1 MSEDGLT
8 HFKNLGVSASDH
20 FGILC
25 IKGLQTSNHSHLH
38 IFIRDCEIH
47 IDFDKINRK
56 YLQVTK

>member
-38 IFIRDCEIH
+38 IFIRDCEIY
-47 IDFDKINRK
+47 IDLDKIIRK
-56 YLQVTK
+56 HLQVTK